1 MTTHESSLQSLP
13 PKVQDK
19 IKQLHFKDCFV
30 PTAQKGGIV
39 TELAS
44 GKEVLEP
51 EWGYTMKSLA
61 KQLHVTLPWLY
72 ANLRDQVRYVYIS
85 NFNLSAQSFLYQ
97 TPIKELQKYHELSSI
112 HLNTQDVYTWFS
124 NTFTYG
130 IRSKVIPVT
139 RIFGDDTDAALYT
152 LAMGFITSHKLAEEH
167 VAKYVKDDKLWQ
179 LCAHS
184 PQFRYT
190 SKYPLVTLLSPIAD
204 AQDLKNAAF
213 HTLSE
218 YPYASTGMTDLLSRG
233 AGIFKGKSGKNGK
246 MIFVFMEQP
255 AFDEIK
261 LADKI
266 YDALEGSDYKPY
278 IIEQGLQA
286 TSNVFAVPAVKYFKL
301 YLDAKQ

>member
-1 MTTHESSLQSLP
+1 MTTHESKMQSLP

-19 IKQLHFKDCFV
+19 IKQLRFKDNFV

-85 NFNLSAQSFLYQ
+85 NFNLSAQSFFYQ
-97 TPIKELQKYHELSSI
+97 EPIEDLRKFHELSSI

-130 IRSKVIPVT
+130 IRSKVIPAT
-139 RIFGDDTDAALYT
+139 RIFGDDVETALYT
-152 LAMGFITSHKLAEEH
+152 LAMGFITSHKLADEH
-167 VAKYVKDDKLWQ
+167 VAKYVKNDELWQ
-179 LCAHS
+179 LCAKS

-190 SKYPLVTLLSPIAD
+190 SKYPLVVLPSPIAD
-204 AQDLKNAAF
+204 ARDFKRKAF
-213 HTLSE
+213 HTLKE
-218 YPYASTGMTDLLSRG
+218 YPYTSTGMTDILSRG

-255 AFDEIK
+255 AFDEVK
-261 LADKI
+261 LANRI
-266 YDALEGSDYKPY
+266 YDALEGTSYKTY
-278 IIEQGLQA
+278 MIEQGLQA
-286 TSNVFAVPAVKYFKL
+286 TANFFAVPAVKYFEL
-301 YLDAKQ
+301 YPDAKQ

>member
-1 MTTHESSLQSLP
+1 MTTHESKMQSLP

-72 ANLRDQVRYVYIS
+72 SNLRNDVRYVYIS
-85 NFNLSAQSFLYQ
+85 NFNLSAQSFFYQ
-97 TPIKELQKYHELSSI
+97 TPIKELRKYHELSSI
-112 HLNTQDVYTWFS
+112 HLNTEDVYDWFS

-130 IRSKVIPVT
+130 IRSKVIPAT
-139 RIFGDDTDAALYT
+139 RIFGDDAENALYT
-152 LAMGFITSHKLAEEH
+152 LAIGFITSHKLADEH
-167 VAKYVKDDKLWQ
+167 VAKYVKNDELWQ
-179 LCAHS
+179 LCAKS

-190 SKYPLVTLLSPIAD
+190 SKYPLVAMPSPIAN
-204 AQDLKNAAF
+204 AQDLRHTTF

-218 YPYASTGMTDLLSRG
+218 YPYASTGMTDILSRG
-233 AGIFKGKSGKNGK
+233 AGIFKGKSGRNGK
-246 MIFVFMEQP
+246 MMFIFMEQP
-255 AFDEIK
+255 AFDEVK
-261 LADKI
+261 LANRI
-266 YDALEGSDYKPY
+266 YDALEETSYKGY

-286 TSNVFAVPAVKYFKL
+286 TCNLFAVPAVKYFEL
-301 YLDAKQ
+301 YPDAKQ

>member
-1 MTTHESSLQSLP
+1 MTTHESKMQSLP

-30 PTAQKGGIV
+30 PTAQKSGIV

-51 EWGYTMKSLA
+51 EWSYTMKGLA

-72 ANLRDQVRYVYIS
+72 SNLRNDVRYVYIS
-85 NFNLSAQSFLYQ
+85 NFNLNAQSFFYQ

-112 HLNTQDVYTWFS
+112 HLNTNDVFSWFS

-130 IRSKVIPVT
+130 IRSKVIPAT
-139 RIFGDDTDAALYT
+139 RIFGDDVETALYP
-152 LAMGFITSHKLAEEH
+152 LAVGFITSHKLAEEA
-167 VAKYVKDDKLWQ
+167 VAKYVKDDRLWQ

-190 SKYPLVTLLSPIAD
+190 SKYPLVAMPSPIAD
-204 AQDLKNAAF
+204 AQDLRHTTF

-218 YPYASTGMTDLLSRG
+218 YPYASTGMADLLSRG
-233 AGIFKGKSGKNGK
+233 AGIFKGKSGKNSK
-246 MIFVFMEQP
+246 MAFIFMEQP

-261 LADKI
+261 LANRI
-266 YDALEGSDYKPY
+266 YDALEGTSYKPY
-278 IIEQGLQA
+278 MIEQGLQA
-286 TSNVFAVPAVKYFKL
+286 TSNLFAVPAIKYFEL
-301 YLDAKQ
+301 YPDAKQ

>member
-1 MTTHESSLQSLP
+1 MTTHESFLQSLP

-19 IKQLHFKDCFV
+19 LKRLKFKDNFV

-51 EWGYTMKSLA
+51 EWSYTMKGLA

-72 ANLRDQVRYVYIS
+72 SNLRNDVRYVYVS
-85 NFNLSAQSFLYQ
+85 SFNLQAQSFFYQ
-97 TPIKELQKYHELSSI
+97 KPIKELQKYHELSSI

-124 NTFTYG
+124 STFTHG
-130 IRSKVIPVT
+130 IRSKVIPAT
-139 RIFGDDTDAALYT
+139 RIFGDDVETALYT
-152 LAMGFITSHKLAEEH
+152 LAMGFITSRKLAEEA

-179 LCAHS
+179 LCTKS

-190 SKYPLVTLLSPIAD
+190 SKYPLVAMPSPIAD
-204 AQDLKNAAF
+204 AQDLKNAVF
-213 HTLSE
+213 HTLKE
-218 YPYASTGMTDLLSRG
+218 YSYTSTGMTDILSRG

-246 MIFVFMEQP
+246 MMFIFMEQQ
-255 AFDEIK
+255 AFDEVK

-266 YDALEGSDYKPY
+266 YDALEGTSYKNY
-278 IIEQGLQA
+278 VIEQGLQA
-286 TSNVFAVPAVKYFKL
+286 TSNVFAVPAVKYFEL
-301 YLDAKQ
+301 YPDAKQ